1 MEAKIKLWET
11 RKDDNKSYDKSIRK
25 MNNKNNSRNKRESSK
40 KIKLKIDINRIN
52 MFPPIKNQKKRK
64 NKQNLYMNNNILMI
78 PSNLKTKSFDS
89 KGNAFQFSKSQ
100 IDEEYFKILKYT
112 NNELNSLTYKEALIY
127 DKRSFFEYY
136 LSLIRTNHLI
146 VSSFYTNNDFNL
158 IFI

>member
-78 PSNLKTKSFDS
+78 PSNSKTKSFGS

-112 NNELNSLTYKEALIY
+112 NNEINSLTYKEALIY
-127 DKRSFFEYY
+127 DKRSIFEFYKA
-136 LSLIRTNHLI
+136 LLKAEHLFLF
-146 VSSFYTNNDFNL
+146 SFYSTIFN
-158 IFI
+158 I